1 MVSAEE
7 IAEYLCALREKTGYS
22 VQKWSEL
29 SGVPITTINR
39 LLGAK
44 NASPQFCNVAA
55 LVKAGGGSLDEL
67 TDIEQKENTRIEY
80 TMPQHAQTLID
91 QLNARISRA
100 EEREKQ
106 LRKGNSIKTVIICI
120 FLFIFGVLVAW
131 DLTDPGYG
139 FIYRVSH
146 YNFST
151 LFDILK
157 G

>member
-22 VQKWSEL
+22 VQKWSDL
-29 SGVPITTINR
+29 SGVPVTTINR

-67 TDIEQKENTRIEY
+67 TGIEPKEVIRVEY

-91 QLNARISRA
+91 QLNARIARA
-100 EEREKQ
+100 EEREKY
-106 LRKGNSIKTVIICI
+106 LRKGNSIKTVIICVL
-120 FLFIFGVLVAW
+120 LFIFGALVAW
-131 DLTDPGYG
+131 DLSDPRYG

-146 YNFST
+146 YNVST
-151 LFDILK
+151 LFDVVK